1 MPDVVGQDTLGEG
14 DLPEGVANYG
24 SLAAF
29 AAKTEE
35 DWEDELRGSELDR
48 WGSGGFLG
56 GLFEGLA
63 EGKPFVVALIEAIID
78 AIFPNATEIVSDVIN
93 ESSQVVNDIIE
104 TVVDAFEWIAS
115 LFGVQFDNTD
125 TAQASANHVNSR
137 VTALESGVLA
147 SNVSGGVSVS
157 DPFTGASANDLGAS
171 WTRTSSGAGAGGFG
185 PSGGGK
191 AVWKKSG
198 GLSREHRDRYNT
210 PLATDY
216 QSVSVVIGYRP
227 TTSST
232 TSSST
237 LLIARCNSAATEFV
251 WAAINAA
258 AVQVGK
264 FASGTSSVW
273 ASQSVTVNAGDQFTF
288 LVGTS
293 TDDRQVILKQNGVV
307 RITHTDTT
315 SSSLGASYRYVG
327 VSSAAVGGTSRGF
340 ATQFAPAELEVW
352 SAADRLAA
360 TI

>member
-1 MPDVVGQDTLGEG
+1 MPDVVGQDTLVEG

-24 SLAAF
+24 SLATF

-35 DWEDELRGSELDR
+35 DWEDELRGNEENR
-48 WGSGGFLG
+48 WGGDGFLG
-56 GLFEGLA
+56 GLFAGLA
-63 EGKPFVVALIEAIID
+63 EGKPFIVALIEAILGQ
-78 AIFPNATEIVSDVIN
+78 IFPDFDEVLDNV
-93 ESSQVVNDIIE
+93 E
-104 TVVDAFEWIAS
+104 TAFEQLAAF
-115 LFGVQFDNTD
+115 FGIEWDNTA
-125 TAQASANHVNSR
+125 TAQSSANNVNSR
-137 VTALESGVLA
+137 VTTLESSVLA

-157 DPFTGASANDLGAS
+157 DPFTGASANDLGGS

-185 PSGGGK
+185 PNGSGK

-198 GLSREHRDRYNT
+198 ALSREHRDRYNT

-216 QSVSVVIGYRP
+216 QSVAVVIGYRP

-232 TSSST
+232 TSAST

-264 FASGTSSVW
+264 FASGTSSLW

-288 LVGTS
+288 IVGTS
-293 TDDRQVILKQNGVV
+293 TSDRQVILKQNGVV
-307 RITHTDTT
+307 RITHTDST
-315 SSSLGASYRYVG
+315 SSSFGASYRYVG
-327 VSSAAVGGTSRGF
+327 VSSSAVGGTSRGV
-340 ATQFAPAELEVW
+340 ATQFTPAELEVW

-360 TI
+360 TT